1 MKKINYIL
9 AGLLTLG
16 FATTSFAAN
25 IAGTVV
31 GAERDL
37 GKSKIQ
43 EHGDLISD
51 QIVDFNKQVA
61 EDPSNGGDMT
71 FGAISGKLAS
81 NESAFKGEVDGTPTL
96 IFDLHDRPNEN
107 GCASNMHIMAQL
119 YSKIGGVE
127 EKVTAANYYNGEDK
141 NASDYIWKVKVCSG
155 LNFAVDDAANPT
167 QLTASDATTADSTV
181 KKCVGVSQAD
191 TANEYTRQLPEGR
204 SKGLME
210 KDDGVPCLLNG
221 DVLQ

>member
-43 EHGDLISD
+43 EHGDLISNE
-51 QIVDFNKQVA
+51 IVAFNKQVA
-61 EDPSNGGDMT
+61 ENPSSGGDMT
-71 FGAISGKLAS
+71 FGAISGKLSS
-81 NESAFKGEVDGTPTL
+81 NDHAFKGEVDGTPTL
-96 IFDLHDRPNEN
+96 IFDLGDKPNEN

-127 EKVTAANYYNGEDK
+127 EKVTASNYYNGEDK
-141 NASDYIWKVKVCSG
+141 NASDYIWKVRVCSG
-155 LNFAVDDAANPT
+155 LNFAVDDPSSPT
-167 QLTASDATTADSTV
+167 QLTASNATTDNSTV
-181 KKCVGVSQAD
+181 KKMCRCV
-191 TANEYTRQLPEGR
+191 TF
-204 SKGLME
+204 
-210 KDDGVPCLLNG
+210 
-221 DVLQ
+221 